1 MGVISKW
8 VVIKAV
14 GMDKITESLKNKS
27 VPDLGIINLPKEIE
41 RSSLKVRRKPSF
53 SSTVIVT
60 EARSVMIERSGKIKR
75 LSIGF
80 SDKRGI
86 FAIVVFL

>member
-8 VVIKAV
+8 MVIKAV
-14 GMDKITESLKNKS
+14 EMVKITESLKNKS
-27 VPDLGIINLPKEIE
+27 VPGLGIINLQKETE

-60 EARSVMIERSGKIKR
+60 EARSVMIERSSEIKR
-75 LSIGF
+75 MSIGF
-80 SDKRGI
+80 SDKRVI
-86 FAIVVFL
+86 FAIVVFP